1 MKVAVIGAGIS
12 GLSVAFYL
20 KKGGVEVKV
29 FEKKKTVGGKMKTI
43 HEDGYIIETG
53 PNGFLD
59 GKPYTL
65 NLVKELGIES
75 KLYRSSDKARKRFI
89 YTNGRLVR
97 LPENPIA
104 FLASYLLSWKG
115 KLRLV
120 GEFLVP
126 PKKEDIDESLSKF
139 AKRRIGEEALEK
151 LLDPM
156 VAGIFAGDPDR
167 LSLKAAFPAIYY
179 LEKQYGGLIKGLI
192 AKMKEA
198 KKSGKKSGPAGPGGV
213 LTSFKGGVKDLI
225 DSLSE
230 FLGNSIETE
239 VEILGL
245 DRIEKGW
252 KVKYKK
258 GNEVFEETFDAVV
271 FSTPAYVTAK
281 LLNDLNLE
289 LSRLLSEIEYSPIS
303 VVALGFEKKGL
314 GHDLD
319 GFGFLVPRSEKR
331 KILGALWDSS
341 VFPNRAP
348 SGKVLIRVMIGGAR
362 QPELA
367 LLSDEELVNIALKE
381 LRRIMKIR
389 HYPEKIKVFKHE
401 KGIPHYTVGHAERVE
416 RIFKLIS
423 KYTGLYLCNNAYTG
437 VGVNDCTKAAKET
450 AEKIL
455 VSGERE
461 G

>member
-1 MKVAVIGAGIS
+1 VKVAVIGAGIS
-12 GLSVAFYL
+12 GLATAFYL
-20 KKGGVEVKV
+20 KRSGVPVKV
-29 FEKKKTVGGKMKTI
+29 FEKEKSVGGKMRTV
-43 HEDGYIIETG
+43 HEDGFIIETG

-65 NLVKELGIES
+65 NLVKTLGIED

-126 PKKEDIDESLSKF
+126 PKKEDKDESLSQF

-167 LSLKAAFPAIYY
+167 LSLKASFPAIYY
-179 LEKQYGGLIKGLI
+179 LEKKYGGLIKGLI

-198 KKSGKKSGPAGPGGV
+198 KKKGKTASGPAGPGGV

-225 DSLSE
+225 DSLE
-230 FLGNSIETE
+230 KALEDSILKGVE
-239 VEILGL
+239 VLEVSK
-245 DRIEKGW
+245 DKSGW
-252 KVKYKK
+252 KVKYRAN
-258 GNEVFEETFDAVV
+258 GSTTSETFDYLVL
-271 FSTPAYVTAK
+271 STPSYVSGK
-281 LLNDLNLE
+281 LLENVDKE
-289 LSRLLSEIEYSPIS
+289 LSTLLKSIEYSPIS
-303 VVALGFEKKGL
+303 VVAFGFEKRGL

-319 GFGFLVPRSEKR
+319 GFGFLVPRSERK
-331 KILGALWDSS
+331 KILGCLWDSS

-348 SGKVLIRVMIGGAR
+348 EGRALLRVMIGGAR

-367 LLSDEELVNIALKE
+367 LLSEDELVEIALKE

-401 KGIPHYTVGHAERVE
+401 KGIPHYTVGHAEKVE
-416 RIFKLIS
+416 RIFKLA
-423 KYTGLYLCNNAYTG
+423 KKLQNLFLCNNAYKG
-437 VGVNDCTKAAKET
+437 VGVNDCTKAAEET
-450 AEKIL
+450 ANEIVKIQR
-455 VSGERE
+455 GQ
-461 G
+461 